1 MGKADIN
8 VNIWL
13 SEKKRF
19 ANLFNGIL
27 YKGKQVILP
36 EDLEEVSPVAS
47 VSVKNRAG
55 KTRNMKKYRDIIMKW
70 KNHTMLVLLANE
82 SQDQIHY
89 AMPQKVMIYDGM
101 DYEEQIR
108 SRWKQL
114 MEQRKQ
120 TQKSGQPLERL
131 TAAEYLS
138 HFRKSDRLTPIISL
152 VFYYGSEPWD
162 GPLDLYD
169 MFHLEGTE
177 EEKAVLE
184 KYLPNYKINLID
196 AERMKDSEIECF
208 SDDLQVILTMLKYR
222 HKKTELNEY
231 INKNNTYFQN
241 VDYETS
247 QVIKTFLNLKHIPGE
262 ADGKETINMCE
273 AIREMYDDGVKAGM
287 EAGMEK
293 KLIELIFKKLKKGNT
308 VKEIS
313 DMLEED
319 VVTIQKICD
328 VIQACDS
335 TTYTIEDIYKQLH
348 K

>member
-36 EDLEEVSPVAS
+36 KDLEEVSPVAS
-47 VSVKNRAG
+47 VSVKNRSG
-55 KTRNMKKYRDIIMKW
+55 KIQNMKKYRDIIMKW

-108 SRWKQL
+108 NRWKQL
-114 MEQRKQ
+114 IEQRKQ
-120 TQKSGQPLERL
+120 SQKSGQALEHL

-152 VFYYGSEPWD
+152 VFYYGSKPWD

-169 MFHLEGTE
+169 MFHLEGTD
-177 EEKAVLE
+177 EEKAILE

-208 SDDLQVILTMLKYR
+208 SDDLQVILSMLKYR
-222 HKKTELNEY
+222 HTKTELNEY

-262 ADGKETINMCE
+262 AKGKETFNMCE
-273 AIREMYDDGVKAGM
+273 AIQEMYDDGVKD
-287 EAGMEK
+287 GMEK
-293 KLIELIFKKLKKGNT
+293 KLIELISKKLKKGIS
-308 VKEIS
+308 VKEIA

-319 VVTIQKICD
+319 VATVQKICD
-328 VIQACDS
+328 VIQSCDID
-335 TTYTIEDIYKQLH
+335 TIDNIYKQLH
-348 K
+348 E

>member
-36 EDLEEVSPVAS
+36 EDLEAVSPVAS

-273 AIREMYDDGVKAGM
+273 AIQEMYDDGVKAGM

>member
-36 EDLEEVSPVAS
+36 EDLEEISPVAS

-55 KTRNMKKYRDIIMKW
+55 KTQNLKKYRDIIMKW

-108 SRWKQL
+108 NHWKQL
-114 MEQRKQ
+114 MEQRKLA
-120 TQKSGQPLERL
+120 QKSGQPLEHL

-138 HFRKSDRLTPIISL
+138 HFRKSDQLTPIISL
-152 VFYYGSEPWD
+152 VFYYGSDPWD

-169 MFHLEGTE
+169 MFRLEGTE
-177 EEKAVLE
+177 EEKAVLK

-196 AERMKDSEIECF
+196 AERMRDSEIKCF
-208 SDDLQVILTMLKYR
+208 SDDLQVILSMLKYR
-222 HKKTELNEY
+222 HKKSELNEY

-247 QVIKTFLNLKHIPGE
+247 QVIKTFLNLKHVPGE
-262 ADGKETINMCE
+262 AEGKETVNMCE
-273 AIREMYDDGVKAGM
+273 AIQEMYDDGVKD
-287 EAGMEK
+287 GMEK
-293 KLIELIFKKLKKGNT
+293 KLIELISKKLKKGNSA
-308 VKEIS
+308 KEIA

-319 VVTIQKICD
+319 VATVQKICD
-328 VIQACDS
+328 VIQSCD
-335 TTYTIEDIYKQLH
+335 TDTIDDIYKQLH
-348 K
+348 E